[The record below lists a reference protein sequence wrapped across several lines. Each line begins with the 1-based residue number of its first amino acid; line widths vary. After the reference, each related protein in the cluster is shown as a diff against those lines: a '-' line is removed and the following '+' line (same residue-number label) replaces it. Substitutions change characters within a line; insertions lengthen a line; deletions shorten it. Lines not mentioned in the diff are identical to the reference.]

1 MTALSALPALSTL
14 SATPLQLRP
23 AVWRA
28 LLALACSALAAPA
41 AWATTDLLQAWQAAE
56 QHDRGHA
63 VARAAHATAQPRRD
77 QAAALWRPNVALM
90 ASAGVGSSDTDVRG
104 AQFAAPGLGTSTGV
118 DFSTSVHGG
127 TATRWALQASQ
138 PLYNPQR
145 RAQQQQLGVQ
155 ADQAE
160 LQWQAAQ
167 QALLL
172 RTAERYFGVAV
183 AQEALAV
190 LALQR
195 DAVQRAAT
203 EAQDR
208 YELGSVPITN
218 THEARARLATLR
230 AQQLAAQS
238 DLDIKRRLLAD
249 STGLAGAALVVQWPA
264 ADAATSNGVAGEGP
278 LPHLRA
284 LAAWQQDAAAA
295 NPDIRLQAL
304 AVDSARAEVL
314 KHSRR
319 AAPTLDLVAQAG
331 QERLHGSGDFGR
343 ARNKSLNAMVGVQ
356 LNVPLWS
363 GGMRSAKEG
372 EALALQAQAEAQLE
386 AVREQVAQQVHAA
399 HLGLSVGAER
409 VQALA
414 ENLTASE
421 ARQGATRLGQEVG
434 DRTLLD
440 LLSAENDSAAA
451 RLALAQARSQLLLDR
466 LRLAQL
472 AGQLNEGTLRSAS
485 QPLVASSG
493 GIADATVTATASTR
507 QRVGMP

>member
-1 MTALSALPALSTL
+1 MTAM
-14 SATPLQLRP
+14 PLNLHT
-23 AVWRA
+23 AVRLA
-28 LLALACSALAAPA
+28 LLALACSAPA
-41 AWATTDLLQAWQAAE
+41 AWATDLLQAWQAAE

-77 QAAALWRPNVALM
+77 QAAALWRPSVALT
-90 ASAGVGSSDTDVRG
+90 AGAGAGTHDSDVRG
-104 AQFAAPGLGTSTGV
+104 AQFSAPGLGTSNGV

-155 ADQAE
+155 AEQAE

-167 QALLL
+167 QALVL
-172 RTAERYFGVAV
+172 RTAQRYFDVAV

-208 YELGSVPITN
+208 YALGSVPITN
-218 THEARARLATLR
+218 IHEARARLATLR
-230 AQQLAAQS
+230 AQELAAQS
-238 DLDIKRRLLAD
+238 ELEVKRRLLAD
-249 STGLAGAALVVQWPA
+249 STGLAGADLAVQLPA
-264 ADAATSNGVAGEGP
+264 AGLARSTSAAP
-278 LPHLRA
+278 LLRA
-284 LAAWQQDAAAA
+284 LTAWQQDADAT
-295 NPDIRLQAL
+295 NPDIRLQTL
-304 AVDSARAEVL
+304 AVDSARAEVR

-409 VQALA
+409 VQALT

-451 RLALAQARSQLLLDR
+451 RLALAQARSQLLLER

-472 AGQLNEGTLRSAS
+472 AGQLNEGTLRSVNQALAPS
-485 QPLVASSG
+485 A
-493 GIADATVTATASTR
+493 ASTAA
-507 QRVGMP
+507 GDPSESL